1 MKYRCHYSMCGVL
14 HRSTF
19 LGKKAP
25 PWAALDFHRQ
35 PLCSQASIVWTK
47 TKACLTCLVSWLFA
61 FGLTAPIISIT
72 TFTPGPPVPACLTSV
87 DNWWSKFY
95 FVVIITVFFF
105 IPLLILVVLYV
116 YIASR
121 YIQS

>member
-1 MKYRCHYSMCGVL
+1 MAERAVCTVISLPCTSLV
-14 HRSTF
+14 SSCS
-19 LGKKAP
+19 P
-25 PWAALDFHRQ
+25 P
-35 PLCSQASIVWTK
+35 QASIVWTK

-61 FGLTAPIISIT
+61 FGLTAPVISIT
-72 TFTPGPPVPACLTSV
+72 TFTPDPEMPACLTSV

-121 YIQS
+121 